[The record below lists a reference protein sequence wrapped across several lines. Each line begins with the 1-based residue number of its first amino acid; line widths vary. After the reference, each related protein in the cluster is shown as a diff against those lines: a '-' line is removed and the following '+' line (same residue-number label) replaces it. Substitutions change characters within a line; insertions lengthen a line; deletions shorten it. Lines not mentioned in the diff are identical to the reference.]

1 MGQAG
6 TASTTTAPGVRQ
18 IELSIGGMTCA
29 ACAARVEKTLAAIP
43 DVTVVVNFATEK
55 ASVAAPASVSVE
67 HLVDVIRQ
75 AGYSAEATRPG
86 LSSTGDAE
94 ALGGAA
100 DDRAAYLRRRLIVAL
115 VFFIPL
121 SDLSV
126 QLSLFPAFRFTGW
139 QWVLVALTLPVAGW
153 AAWPFHTAALR
164 AARHGLTTMDT
175 LVSLGIAAACGW
187 SVYAM
192 FVLDTRQ
199 PRMSALQL
207 LEHAAGG
214 GIYLE
219 VAASVTT
226 FLLAGRWYEARARRD
241 ASEAM
246 RQLAGAAGRDACLLE
261 PDGTERR
268 VPVTELRP
276 GDRFVTRPGETIA
289 ADGVAEF
296 GESAVDASMMTGEWL
311 PADVRPGTAVSAGT
325 IVTTGRIVVRAGRTG
340 TDTRL
345 AHLVA
350 LVAAAQA
357 DKSAAQRLADR
368 ICRVFVPVVLVA
380 AFLTLAGWLLAGSP
394 AERAVSAALA
404 VLIIACPCALG
415 LATPAALV
423 VASGRGA
430 QLGIFIKG
438 HQALEASQTV
448 DTVLLDKTGTVTT
461 GTMTV
466 TGMRPAPGTS
476 TGELLRNLGAMEDA
490 SAHPIAAALTAHARA
505 ALGGLERA
513 SGFTNVPGLGIRGE
527 VDSTE
532 IVAGNRELL
541 TASGLAIPPD
551 LERQCSDWEQRGNTV
566 VLAAWDGQARGA
578 VAIADTLKPSAAL
591 AVQQLRRLGLR
602 TILLTGDSAVVAAA
616 IAGQIGVDDVIA
628 GALPAGKAD
637 VVRRLQA
644 QGQRVAM
651 AGDGINDGPAL
662 AAADLGLALGSGADV
677 AIGAADLILL
687 RDDLTVVPEAIG
699 LARAT
704 RTTIRRNLAWAFGYN
719 AAAIPL
725 AACGLLNPLI
735 AGAAMAASSAFV
747 VASSVR
753 LRLHGE
759 NAARGTAT
767 STEGPEQEACACPG

>member
-6 TASTTTAPGVRQ
+6 TASSTAAPGVRQ
-18 IELSIGGMTCA
+18 VELSIGGMTCA
-29 ACAARVEKTLAAIP
+29 ACAARVEKTLADMP
-43 DVTVVVNFATEK
+43 DVMAVVNFATEK
-55 ASVAAPASVSVE
+55 ATVAAPDSVSVQQ
-67 HLVDVIRQ
+67 LIDVVRR
-75 AGYSAEATRPG
+75 AGYSAEATAPG
-86 LSSTGDAE
+86 LVASGAGPGDE
-94 ALGGAA
+94 A
-100 DDRAAYLRRRLIVAL
+100 DDRTVYLRRRLIVAL
-115 VFFIPL
+115 IFFIPL

-139 QWVLVALTLPVAGW
+139 QWVLIALTVPVAGW
-153 AAWPFHTAALR
+153 AAWPFHAAALR
-164 AARHGLTTMDT
+164 AVRHGLTTMDT
-175 LVSLGIAAACGW
+175 LVSLGIVAACGW

-192 FVLDTRQ
+192 FVLDARQ

-207 LEHAAGG
+207 LEHASGG

-246 RQLAGAAGRDACLLE
+246 RQLAGAAAKDACLLE
-261 PDGTERR
+261 PDGTERP
-268 VPVTELRP
+268 VPVADLRP

-325 IVTTGRIVVRAGRTG
+325 VVTTGRIVVRAERTG

-345 AHLVA
+345 AHLIA

-368 ICRVFVPVVLVA
+368 ICRVFVPVVLA
-380 AFLTLAGWLLAGSP
+380 AAVLTLAGWALAGSP

-438 HQALEASQTV
+438 HQALEASQSV
-448 DTVLLDKTGTVTT
+448 DTVLVDKTGTVTA
-461 GTMTV
+461 GTMEV
-466 TGMRPAPGTS
+466 TGVRGAPGTG
-476 TGELLRNLGAMEDA
+476 TDELLRNLGAVEAA
-490 SAHPIAAALTAHARA
+490 SAHPLAVAVAVYARA
-505 ALGGLERA
+505 ALGGLETA
-513 SGFTNVPGLGIRGE
+513 SGFTNVPGLGIRG
-527 VDSTE
+527 VVSGTE
-532 IVAGNRELL
+532 IVAGNRRLL
-541 TASGLAIPPD
+541 AASGLALPAGLD
-551 LERQCSDWEQRGNTV
+551 RQCADWEQLGHTV

-578 VAIADTLKPSAAL
+578 VAIADTLKPSAAP
-591 AVQQLRRLGLR
+591 AVRQLRRLGLR
-602 TILLTGDSAVVAAA
+602 TVLLTGDSAVVAAA
-616 IAGQIGVDDVIA
+616 IARQIGVDEVIA

-644 QGQRVAM
+644 EGRRVAM

-662 AAADLGLALGSGADV
+662 AAADLGLALGSGADL

-687 RDDLTVVPEAIG
+687 RDDLTVLPEAIS

-704 RTTIRRNLAWAFGYN
+704 RATIRRNLAWAFGYN

-747 VASSVR
+747 IASSVR

-759 NAARGTAT
+759 GAAAGTAAT
-767 STEGPEQEACACPG
+767 GNEGSEQEACPCPG

>member
-1 MGQAG
+1 M
-6 TASTTTAPGVRQ
+6 
-18 IELSIGGMTCA
+18 
-29 ACAARVEKTLAAIP
+29 
-43 DVTVVVNFATEK
+43 
-55 ASVAAPASVSVE
+55 
-67 HLVDVIRQ
+67 
-75 AGYSAEATRPG
+75 
-86 LSSTGDAE
+86 
-94 ALGGAA
+94 
-100 DDRAAYLRRRLIVAL
+100 
-115 VFFIPL
+115 
-121 SDLSV
+121 

-153 AAWPFHTAALR
+153 AAWPFHAAALR
-164 AARHGLTTMDT
+164 AARHRLTTMDT

-187 SVYAM
+187 SLYAM
-192 FVLDTRQ
+192 FVVDAGQ
-199 PRMSALQL
+199 QRMSALQL
-207 LEHAAGG
+207 LEHASGG

-241 ASEAM
+241 ATEAM
-246 RQLAGAAGRDACLLE
+246 RQLAGAAGKDACLLE
-261 PDGTERR
+261 RDGIERR
-268 VPVTELRP
+268 VSVAELQP

-311 PADVRPGTAVSAGT
+311 PVDVTPGTDVSAGT
-325 IVTTGRIVVRAGRTG
+325 VVTTGRLIVRAQRTG
-340 TDTRL
+340 EDTRL
-345 AHLVA
+345 AHLIA
-350 LVAAAQA
+350 LVASAQA
-357 DKSAAQRLADR
+357 EKSAAQRLADR
-368 ICRVFVPVVLVA
+368 ICRVFVPVVIA
-380 AFLTLAGWLLAGSP
+380 AAVLTLAGWLLAGSP

-430 QLGIFIKG
+430 RLGIFIKG
-438 HQALEASQTV
+438 HQALEASHTV

-461 GTMTV
+461 GTMAV
-466 TGMRPAPGTS
+466 TGVYAAPGTS
-476 TGELLRNLGAMEDA
+476 RDELLRNLGAVE
-490 SAHPIAAALTAHARA
+490 HPSGHPVAAAVSAFARD
-505 ALGGLERA
+505 ALGGLDQA
-513 SGFTNVPGLGIRGE
+513 TGFTNVSGLGVRG
-527 VDSTE
+527 VVGGTE

-541 TASGLAIPPD
+541 TASGIAMPAGMA
-551 LERQCSDWEQRGNTV
+551 RQCSDWERHGNTV
-566 VLAAWDGQARGA
+566 VLTAWAGQARGA
-578 VAIADTLKPSAAL
+578 VAVADTLKPSAAQ

-602 TILLTGDSAVVAAA
+602 TTLLTGDTAAAAAA
-616 IAGQIGVDDVIA
+616 IADQIGVDDVIA

-637 VVRRLQA
+637 VVRRLRA
-644 QGQRVAM
+644 EGRRVAM
-651 AGDGINDGPAL
+651 AGDGINDGQAL

-687 RDDLTVVPEAIG
+687 RDDLAVVPEAIS

-704 RTTIRRNLAWAFGYN
+704 RATIRRNLAWAFGYN

-753 LRLHGE
+753 LGRDGQHGPLP
-759 NAARGTAT
+759 AASTGTD
-767 STEGPEQEACACPG
+767 GPEQETCACPG